1 MCVSD
6 VPLSDVHSRA
16 QLVTD
21 GARVRQIVMN
31 GLTNA
36 IKYAAP
42 AEHGFGPIRVT
53 CGLSSPPRPTRPGDT
68 ASGGFVM
75 IEVLDAGPGLRGQ
88 SEEAL
93 FADFASHVPA
103 TRTGAVGS
111 SGLGLAI
118 CNRMARLLGGTM
130 HLGDRGDG
138 VSGTRFALSLPLEQP
153 LAAAAAQPA
162 PHAGEENS
170 GARGR
175 RERSSARLTSTGAD
189 AGYTVVTVATA
200 PDDAAASP
208 RASSSST
215 SARVAPEPSAPLG
228 LHVLLVD
235 DSAGNRRVGCRML
248 QQLGCRWTT
257 ASDGDEVRWCRAV
270 WDDSHGDPPVVLKVT
285 CV

>member
-1 MCVSD
+1 MSD

-42 AEHGFGPIRVT
+42 AEHGGGPIRVT

-170 GARGR
+170 GARGP

-200 PDDAAASP
+200 PDDDTAAPP

-215 SARVAPEPSAPLG
+215 SARVAPEPCAPLG

-235 DSAGNRRVGCRML
+235 DSAGNRRVGARML
-248 QQLGCRWTT
+248 GALGCTCET
-257 ASDGDEVRWCRAV
+257 AADGDEVRVRALAWWWWWC
-270 WDDSHGDPPVVLKVT
+270 WWWW
-285 CV
+285 